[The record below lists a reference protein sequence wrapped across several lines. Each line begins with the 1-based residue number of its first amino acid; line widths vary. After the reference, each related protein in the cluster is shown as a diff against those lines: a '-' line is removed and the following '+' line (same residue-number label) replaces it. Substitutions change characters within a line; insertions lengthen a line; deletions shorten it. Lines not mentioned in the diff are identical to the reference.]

1 MMAGPPV
8 VAAPPAAFAP
18 SRLLVV
24 PQLISQQ
31 PPALEALP
39 PSPPMLGYKMPDQLS
54 VASSSPYNANPP
66 TMVSYSPETPSQIY
80 QVILFQPP
88 LKGYISNAPS
98 AKKLRLRH

>member
-18 SRLLVV
+18 PRLLVV

-39 PSPPMLGYKMPDQLS
+39 PSPPMLAYKMPDQVLQ
-54 VASSSPYNANPP
+54 
-66 TMVSYSPETPSQIY
+66 TLLE
-80 QVILFQPP
+80 
-88 LKGYISNAPS
+88 LKTVWPHI
-98 AKKLRLRH
+98 HH